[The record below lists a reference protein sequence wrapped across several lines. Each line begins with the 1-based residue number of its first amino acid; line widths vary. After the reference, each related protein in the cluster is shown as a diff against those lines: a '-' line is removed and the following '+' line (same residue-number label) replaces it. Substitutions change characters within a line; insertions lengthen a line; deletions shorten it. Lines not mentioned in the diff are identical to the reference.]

1 MGQKQLFKDI
11 LTKNFQKLVR
21 KNQISYLRSFMN
33 PKQEHTHTH
42 THTHTELHHTQNA
55 EDQKERK
62 NFKAAKGGRR
72 KHIAFKGAKIRLTAN
87 F

>member
-11 LTKNFQKLVR
+11 LTKNLQKLVR

-42 THTHTELHHTQNA
+42 TNTELHHTQNA
-55 EDQKERK
+55 EDQKER
-62 NFKAAKGGRR
+62 G
-72 KHIAFKGAKIRLTAN
+72 KILKQPRVGEGDILPSKEQKSD
-87 F
+87 